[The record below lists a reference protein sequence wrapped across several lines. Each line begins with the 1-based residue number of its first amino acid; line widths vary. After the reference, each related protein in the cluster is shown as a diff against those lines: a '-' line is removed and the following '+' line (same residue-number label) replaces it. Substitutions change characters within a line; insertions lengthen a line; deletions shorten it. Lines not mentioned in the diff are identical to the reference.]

1 MQIHVEVVIEGKRER
16 QRVATI
22 QRSADLATVDG
33 LGLTLAESKDLLER
47 LQATVVR
54 EHADELIAANC
65 RCGGC
70 RQPLARKGGSSIVY
84 RTAFG
89 KLDLRSPRLY
99 SQCRCGARHGAGES
113 FNPLAMHLAQRT
125 HPELL
130 YLQTRW
136 ASAMSYE
143 RAANLLGDVLPLGA
157 APGPSSIKAQVRA
170 AGQALATEAE
180 EHGEHFFAQQ
190 PLEFPDLP
198 VEPAA
203 HVLELDAAYVRA
215 IPARCGGRK
224 SFGIM
229 TGRLIRPEG
238 AAGWHA
244 YVIEETISPLTQLH
258 GFLDRQGVA
267 IETPMAIITDGG
279 ADVGTPTILPWRP
292 VQVIL
297 DWFHISMR
305 FEHILQGLRGLCKTA
320 PKPSARLLRHTES
333 AKWRLW
339 HGRAEGSLNRLRAIQ
354 ARSDGA
360 VLAHVSE
367 LITYLGNNSSRLVN
381 YSQRHRVG
389 LPISTS
395 TAESSVESVI
405 GDRFKK
411 NRKMRWTHKGANA
424 LLHIRVADLNGELKE
439 ALQRRHWKRPPAA
452 NENYLYGSYGLDFDA
467 WEAAA

>member
-1 MQIHVEVVIEGKRER
+1 MQIHVEVVIEGQRER
-16 QRVATI
+16 QRIATI
-22 QRSADLATVDG
+22 QRSADLAAVDG

-54 EHADELIAANC
+54 EHADALVAANSC
-65 RCGGC
+65 CGGC
-70 RQPLARKGGSSIVY
+70 AEQLARKGTSPIVY

-89 KLDLRSPRLY
+89 KLTLSSPRLY
-99 SQCRCGARHGAGES
+99 SQCRCGARACGAES
-113 FNPLAMHLAQRT
+113 FNPLALHLAQRT

-143 RAANLLGDVLPLGA
+143 RASKLLSDVLPLGA
-157 APGPSSIKAQVRA
+157 APGSSSIKAQVRA
-170 AGQALATEAE
+170 AGQHLATEAE

-190 PLEFPDLP
+190 PLKFPDP
-198 VEPAA
+198 PIKPAA

-215 IPARCGGRK
+215 IPERCGGR
-224 SFGIM
+224 STFGIV
-229 TGRLIRPEG
+229 TGRLIKPEG
-238 AAGWHA
+238 ASGWHA
-244 YVIEETISPLTQLH
+244 YVIDETINSLTQLH

-267 IETPMAIITDGG
+267 LDTPMAIITDGG

-305 FEHILQGLRGLCKTA
+305 FEHILQRLRGLCKTA
-320 PKPSARLLRHTES
+320 PKPSAMLLRYAES

-339 HGRAEGSLNRLRAIQ
+339 HGRADGSLKRLRAIQ
-354 ARSDGA
+354 ARSEGPLL
-360 VLAHVSE
+360 VHVSE
-367 LITYLGNNSSRLVN
+367 LISYLNNNSSRLVN
-381 YSQRHRVG
+381 YGKRYRAG
-389 LPISTS
+389 LPVSTS
-395 TAESSVESVI
+395 TAESAVESVI

-424 LLHIRVADLNGELKE
+424 LLHIRVANLNGELKE
-439 ALQRRHWKRPPAA
+439 ALRRRHWRRPRAA
-452 NENYLYGSYGLDFDA
+452 NDESLNWFDREA
-467 WEAAA
+467 LEAAA

>member
-1 MQIHVEVVIEGKRER
+1 MQIHIEVLIEGHRER
-16 QRVATI
+16 KRIATLE
-22 QRSADLATVDG
+22 RSADLAEVDG

-47 LQATVVR
+47 LQEIVAHR
-54 EHADELIAANC
+54 HAKEIVAANSA
-65 RCGGC
+65 CGGC
-70 RQPLARKGGSSIVY
+70 SRPLARKGTASIVY

-89 KLDLRSPRLY
+89 KLSLKSPRLY
-99 SQCRCGARHGAGES
+99 SQCRCGARVCGGES

-125 HPELL
+125 HSELL

-143 RAANLLGDVLPLGA
+143 RAAKLLSDVLPLGA
-157 APGPSSIKAQVRA
+157 TPAPSSIKAHVRA

-180 EHGEHFFAQQ
+180 EHGEHFFASH
-190 PLEFPDLP
+190 PLEFPAP
-198 VEPAA
+198 PTEPAA

-215 IPARCGGRK
+215 VPQSCGGRN
-224 SFGIM
+224 SFGIV
-229 TGRLIRPEG
+229 TSRLIKPEG
-238 AAGWHA
+238 AGGWHA
-244 YVIEETISPLTQLH
+244 YVIDETIDPLTQLH
-258 GFLDRQGVA
+258 GFLQRQGVA
-267 IETPMAIITDGG
+267 NDTPMAFITDGG
-279 ADVGTPTILPWRP
+279 ADVGTPTILSWRP
-292 VQVIL
+292 VQLIL

-305 FEHILQGLRGLCKTA
+305 FEHLLQRLRGLRKTA
-320 PKPSARLLRHTES
+320 PKPNARLLRYAES

-339 HGRAEGSLNRLRAIQ
+339 HGRAEGSLKKQRAIQ

-367 LITYLGNNSSRLVN
+367 LITYLSNNSTRLVN
-381 YSQRHRVG
+381 YGQRHRAG

-395 TAESSVESVI
+395 TAESAVESVI

-439 ALQRRHWKRPPAA
+439 ALQRRHWKRPRAA
-452 NENYLYGSYGLDFDA
+452 NDDYLDWCDYEA

>member
-1 MQIHVEVVIEGKRER
+1 MQIHVEVVIEGQRER
-16 QRVATI
+16 QRIATI
-22 QRSADLATVDG
+22 QRSSDLAAVDG

-47 LQATVVR
+47 LQATLVR
-54 EHADELIAANC
+54 EHAADLVAANSS
-65 RCGGC
+65 CGGC
-70 RQPLARKGGSSIVY
+70 AQPLARKGASSIVY

-89 KLDLRSPRLY
+89 KLSLRCPRLY
-99 SQCRCGARHGAGES
+99 SQCRCGARHCGGES

-130 YLQTRW
+130 YLQARW

-143 RAANLLGDVLPLGA
+143 RAAKLLGDVLPLGA
-157 APGPSSIKAQVRA
+157 APGSSSIKAHVRA

-190 PLEFPDLP
+190 PLKFPDSP
-198 VEPAA
+198 TEPAA

-215 IPARCGGRK
+215 IPERCGGR
-224 SFGIM
+224 STFGIV
-229 TGRLIRPEG
+229 TGRLIKPEG
-238 AAGWHA
+238 ASGWHA
-244 YVIEETISPLTQLH
+244 YVIDETINSLTQLH

-267 IETPMAIITDGG
+267 LDTPMAIITDGG

-305 FEHILQGLRGLCKTA
+305 FEHILQRLRGLCNSA
-320 PKPSARLLRHTES
+320 PKPSAMLLRYAES

-339 HGRAEGSLNRLRAIQ
+339 HGRADGSLKRLRAIQ
-354 ARSDGA
+354 LRSEGA
-360 VLAHVSE
+360 LLVHVTE
-367 LITYLGNNSSRLVN
+367 LISYLNNNSSRLVN
-381 YSQRHRVG
+381 YGKRYRAG
-389 LPISTS
+389 LPVSTS
-395 TAESSVESVI
+395 TAESAVESVI

-424 LLHIRVADLNGELKE
+424 LLHIRVADLNGELEE
-439 ALQRRHWKRPPAA
+439 ALKRRHWKRPRAA
-452 NENYLYGSYGLDFDA
+452 NDDYLDWFDLDA